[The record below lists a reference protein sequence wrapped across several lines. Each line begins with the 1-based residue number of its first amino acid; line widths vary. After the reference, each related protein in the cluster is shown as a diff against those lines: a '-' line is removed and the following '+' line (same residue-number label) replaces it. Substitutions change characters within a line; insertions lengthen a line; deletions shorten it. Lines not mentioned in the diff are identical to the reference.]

1 MQTRILPLAL
11 AIAIVAAGCAG
22 APTNVTTTNDPQAM
36 QAALAV
42 ENRLALAIATGQ
54 VNNAISGAIEAPV
67 SLRDL
72 PNMEDGRP
80 PVYLHAFKTTGEL
93 IRDAQISVFWKD
105 EKSVAFVV
113 DNVPAQYPTVLVATL
128 EPGIVMRAVVP
139 PASAEK
145 PAMGQLID
153 AKSELIVRKMTDQG
167 MMPPVGVGGLGSVM
181 AQGGV
186 DPLGAAADAELAA
199 TEYEALAGTIPE
211 AQQLA
216 AALRGL
222 ARAYRD
228 LAAGKPIGYSVLA
241 DCPWWN
247 VVCHVQNIFQSSQKV
262 QEKAKT
268 QPPNPQLA
276 KADNSFNNSLG
287 KGLLPKQGNG
297 VVAPGGGN
305 LIGPAGGNVVA
316 PGGGN
321 VVAPGGGNVIAPGGG
336 NVIAPGGGN
345 VVAPGGGNV
354 VAPGGGNV
362 VAPGGGNLIG
372 PAGGNLIGPAGGNL
386 IGPAG
391 GNVVAPG
398 GANLMPRFF
407 KSSSSALMNLA
418 DLYAEGKAL
427 AKEKL
432 GVKGPQGQPF
442 TESEIAEA
450 LASGQGPYHTECRDV
465 SFDGTRQSCTTVVNP
480 MGAQEVLITRARVDY
495 EAFIRDFMAAHKAG
509 DAAKVKEMLDKSTIT
524 AFNYLYDDD
533 RWKSPV
539 GTWRV
544 RLLQD
549 GGNSN
554 IPRGYS
560 LLADAEV
567 VIGAP
572 GKTDQERLA
581 SGTFEGVISAWL
593 PDSSKERLDNFALK
607 FDWDKGAR
615 TLKNGLISG
624 EDRGALRA
632 LRRATFGA
640 TLNDTNTRM
649 TGQWEAEDKSTN
661 GRFEM
666 IRGTAKFTVK

>member
-1 MQTRILPLAL
+1 LQTKILPLAL
-11 AIAIVAAGCAG
+11 AIAIGCAVTNVIVVAGCAG
-22 APTNVTTTNDPQAM
+22 TPTNVTTTNDPQAM
-36 QAALAV
+36 QAALAM

-72 PNMEDGRP
+72 PNVEDGRP

-113 DNVPAQYPTVLVATL
+113 DNVPAQYPTVLVATI

-153 AKSELIVRKMTDQG
+153 AKSEMIVRKMTDQG
-167 MMPPVGVGGLGSVM
+167 MMPPVGLGGLASVM
-181 AQGGV
+181 VQGGV
-186 DPLGAAADAELAA
+186 DPLASAQEAEKAAAEYEVLANSEWGQDIPEAKQLAADLRTLASIQRSLAPGAAA
-199 TEYEALAGTIPE
+199 
-211 AQQLA
+211 Q
-216 AALRGL
+216 
-222 ARAYRD
+222 YRIQFCGSFCD
-228 LAAGKPIGYSVLA
+228 
-241 DCPWWN
+241 N
-247 VVCHVQNIFQSSQKV
+247 VGSFFQNLFGGAQKV
-262 QEKAKT
+262 QQKVEQKKVT
-268 QPPNPQLA
+268 NPPPALVNDSLTRSSG
-276 KADNSFNNSLG
+276 SFNNAMNNSLISRS
-287 KGLLPKQGNG
+287 GNG
-297 VVAPGGGN
+297 VVAPGSGN
-305 LIGPAGGNVVA
+305 LIGPAGGNVIA

-321 VVAPGGGNVIAPGGG
+321 VIAPGGGNVIAPGGGNVIAPGGGNVIAPGGGNVIAPGGG

-345 VVAPGGGNV
+345 VVAPGG
-354 VAPGGGNV
+354 
-362 VAPGGGNLIG
+362 
-372 PAGGNLIGPAGGNL
+372 
-386 IGPAG
+386 
-391 GNVVAPG
+391 
-398 GANLMPRFF
+398 ANLMPRFF
-407 KSSSSALMNLA
+407 KSSSSAIMNLA

-442 TESEIAEA
+442 TEAEIAEA

-480 MGAQEVLITRARVDY
+480 MGAQEVLITRAQTDY
-495 EAFIRDFMAAHKAG
+495 EAFVREFMAAHKAG
-509 DAAKVKEMLDKSTIT
+509 DAAKVKQMLDKSTIT

-549 GGNSN
+549 AGNST
-554 IPRGYS
+554 IPKGYS

-572 GKTDQERLA
+572 GKTDQERLS

-593 PDSSKERLDNFALK
+593 PDSGKERLDNFALK

-615 TLKNGLISG
+615 TLKNGLITG
-624 EDRGALRA
+624 EDRGLMRV

-649 TGQWEAEDKSTN
+649 TGQWTAEDNSTN

-666 IRGTAKFTVK
+666 IRGTAKFTLK